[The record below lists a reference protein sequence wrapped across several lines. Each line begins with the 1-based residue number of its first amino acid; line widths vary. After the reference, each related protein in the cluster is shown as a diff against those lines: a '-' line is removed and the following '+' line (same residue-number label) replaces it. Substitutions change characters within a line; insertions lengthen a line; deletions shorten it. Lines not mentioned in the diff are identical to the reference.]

1 MEEQVNG
8 LNAMLRDVATIQRES
23 LARAG
28 VLAQIRA
35 RPPVRRA
42 LSRRLMS
49 QFASRLPRLRFVFPT
64 LAAAGLCV
72 AWWVARTV
80 PLTFTVAEGGALVSG
95 SRATGP
101 GVGVALGDRLEA
113 PAEGRLPLSFS
124 DGSTVVL
131 DRGALARVVVLEPR
145 GATVQLEKGR
155 ADVSVR
161 HRRDTHWHLRAGAF
175 DVSVTGT
182 RFSISWDDKSDALT
196 VVMSEGTVQ
205 VSGSK
210 IAPGSP
216 IAVTAGQR
224 FHATARDSRWTL
236 AAATSES
243 DLASSV
249 RAAVTAPATD
259 SPIGGTAPG
268 GPAEAPEGSGDE
280 TGAAAA
286 AMPPSARAAAVGSRS
301 WQALARSGH
310 YREALQAVERSGFEK
325 ACRKLGSDDLVQ
337 LGDVARLARD
347 SSRAEQAY
355 GAARRRFPGN
365 DRPAFAMGLVAF
377 EQRRDFHAA
386 GKWFELYV
394 RQYPNGALA
403 REALGR
409 EMESWNRAGDSG
421 RARRAADE
429 YLSEAPTGPYARLA
443 RQIASP

>member
-1 MEEQVNG
+1 
-8 LNAMLRDVATIQRES
+8 
-23 LARAG
+23 
-28 VLAQIRA
+28 
-35 RPPVRRA
+35 
-42 LSRRLMS
+42 
-49 QFASRLPRLRFVFPT
+49 
-64 LAAAGLCV
+64 
-72 AWWVARTV
+72 
-80 PLTFTVAEGGALVSG
+80 
-95 SRATGP
+95 
-101 GVGVALGDRLEA
+101 
-113 PAEGRLPLSFS
+113 
-124 DGSTVVL
+124 
-131 DRGALARVVVLEPR
+131 
-145 GATVQLEKGR
+145 
-155 ADVSVR
+155 
-161 HRRDTHWHLRAGAF
+161 
-175 DVSVTGT
+175 
-182 RFSISWDDKSDALT
+182 
-196 VVMSEGTVQ
+196 
-205 VSGSK
+205 
-210 IAPGSP
+210 
-216 IAVTAGQR
+216 
-224 FHATARDSRWTL
+224 
-236 AAATSES
+236 
-243 DLASSV
+243 
-249 RAAVTAPATD
+249 
-259 SPIGGTAPG
+259 
-268 GPAEAPEGSGDE
+268 
-280 TGAAAA
+280 
-286 AMPPSARAAAVGSRS
+286 MPPSARAAAVGSRS